1 MIAKKRNVISIV
13 ATLFVVVSLFGTFC
27 TSVYADESPLDMKK
41 TDVEISS
48 GVYQKDINA
57 TSQKDDSSNQ
67 KVEPVSSETDDKNN
81 VTLEVIDCTK
91 EKAQNEVN
99 KREDASNFGIMLG
112 ACAATFVIG
121 MAIFIMNRTD

>member
-1 MIAKKRNVISIV
+1 MIVKKRNIISI
-13 ATLFVVVSLFGTFC
+13 ATTLFVIVSLLGTFC
-27 TSVYADESPLDMKK
+27 TSVYADESPLDMKR

-48 GVYQKDINA
+48 GVYQKDINTA
-57 TSQKDDSSNQ
+57 PQKDDSDNQ
-67 KVEPVSSETDDKNN
+67 KVEPVSNETSEESN
-81 VTLEVIDCTK
+81 VTLEVIDCAK

-99 KREDASNFGIMLG
+99 EREDASNFGIMLG